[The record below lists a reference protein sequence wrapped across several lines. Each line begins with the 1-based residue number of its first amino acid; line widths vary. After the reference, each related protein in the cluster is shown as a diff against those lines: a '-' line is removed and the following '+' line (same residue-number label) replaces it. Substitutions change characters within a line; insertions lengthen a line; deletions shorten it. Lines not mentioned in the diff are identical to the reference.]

1 MARIHPLAVVSG
13 LAEVGQNVTIGPFCV
28 IEPGV
33 QLGDDCILESHVI
46 LKQGARIGPRNHLFE
61 GCVIGGLPQHA
72 RMPTQVGAVE
82 VGSDNVLREH
92 TTIHRALHPDA
103 ATRVGDRNL
112 MMVNTHI
119 AHDCVV
125 GSHAIFANNALLGGH
140 VLVEDRAY
148 VSGAVAVHQFCRVGA
163 YAMVGGHARI
173 IKDVPPFMTVDGQS
187 GLIVGL
193 NSIGLRRN
201 GFSVETIFRIKA
213 AYRVLYRSGLTWNEI
228 LARLREEYTDEHGA
242 HLLQFL
248 EGTRRGITSERRLPP
263 GSTLKLHVGEQ
274 TAAQTNEDEE
284 LREAA

>member
-13 LAEVGQNVTIGPFCV
+13 LAELGQNVTVGPYCV

-33 QLGDDCILESHVI
+33 TLGDDCTLESHVVV
-46 LKQGARIGPRNHLFE
+46 KQGTRIGPRNHLFE

-72 RMPTQVGAVE
+72 RMPEQVGIVE
-82 VGSDNVLREH
+82 VGTDNILREH
-92 TTIHRALHPDA
+92 TTIHRALHPGE
-103 ATRVGDRNL
+103 ATRVGDHNL

-119 AHDCVV
+119 AHDCLV
-125 GSHAIFANNALLGGH
+125 GSNAIFANNALLGGH

-173 IKDVPPFMTVDGQS
+173 IKDVPPFVTVDGQS

-201 GFSVETIFRIKA
+201 GFSAETIFKIKA
-213 AYRVLYRSGLTWNEI
+213 AYRVMYRSGLTWNEI
-228 LARLREEYTDEHGA
+228 LARLRLEHTDEHGA

-248 EGTRRGITSERRLPP
+248 EGTRRGITAERRLPP
-263 GSTLKLHVGEQ
+263 STTLKLHVGEQ
-274 TAAQTNEDEE
+274 TAERTSEEEDR
-284 LREAA
+284 REAA